1 MIVKQDFIKF
11 PLHLIF
17 HPIDAFW
24 DLKSDNRGRL
34 LVAFAALVLT
44 IIMMI
49 LQKQYAGFLVN
60 YIDPRTINSII
71 EIATVAIPFFLWC
84 TANWAVTTL
93 MEGEGKFR
101 EIVLATGY
109 SLIPVILIYAP
120 MIVISRFMVQEETAF
135 YYLFN
140 SIAFFWFV
148 LLLFIGMMTVHQY
161 TVIKTIITMVLTLI
175 VMGIIVFLG
184 ALVFSMLQQLYEFGY
199 NIYRELIF
207 RT

>member
-1 MIVKQDFIKF
+1 VKQDYIKF

-17 HPIDAFW
+17 HPIDAYW
-24 DLKSDNRGRL
+24 DLKSDNRGRM
-34 LVAFAALVLT
+34 LVAFLALALT
-44 IIMMI
+44 IIMMT

-60 YIDPRTINSII
+60 FTDPRTINSIV
-71 EIATVAIPFFLWC
+71 EIATVAVPFFLWC
-84 TANWAVTTL
+84 VANWSVTTL

-101 EIVLATGY
+101 EIFLATGY

-140 SIAFFWFV
+140 SIAFFWFL
-148 LLLFIGMMTVHQY
+148 LLLFIGTMTVHQY
-161 TVIKTIITMVLTLI
+161 TVFKTIITMLLTLI

>member
-1 MIVKQDFIKF
+1 MKQDFIKF

>member
-1 MIVKQDFIKF
+1 MKQDYIKF

-17 HPIDAFW
+17 HPIDAYW
-24 DLKSDNRGRL
+24 DLKSDNRGRM
-34 LVAFAALVLT
+34 LVAFLALALT
-44 IIMMI
+44 IIMMT

-60 YIDPRTINSII
+60 FTDPRTINSIM
-71 EIATVAIPFFLWC
+71 EIATVAVPFFLWC
-84 TANWAVTTL
+84 IANWSVTTL
-93 MEGEGKFR
+93 MEGEGRFR
-101 EIVLATGY
+101 EIFLATGY

-140 SIAFFWFV
+140 SIAFFWFL
-148 LLLFIGMMTVHQY
+148 LLLFIGTMTVHQY
-161 TVIKTIITMVLTLI
+161 TVFKTIITMLLTLI

>member
-1 MIVKQDFIKF
+1 MKQDFIKF

-109 SLIPVILIYAP
+109 TLIPVILIYAP

>member
-1 MIVKQDFIKF
+1 MKQDFIKF

-44 IIMMI
+44 IVMMI

-71 EIATVAIPFFLWC
+71 EIATVAVPFFLWC

>member
-1 MIVKQDFIKF
+1 MKQDYIKF

-17 HPIDAFW
+17 HPIDAYW
-24 DLKSDNRGRL
+24 DLKSDNRGRM
-34 LVAFAALVLT
+34 LVAFLALALT
-44 IIMMI
+44 IIMMT

-60 YIDPRTINSII
+60 FTDPRTINSIV
-71 EIATVAIPFFLWC
+71 EILTVAVPFFLWC
-84 TANWAVTTL
+84 IANWSVTTL

-101 EIVLATGY
+101 EIFLATGY

-140 SIAFFWFV
+140 SIAFFWFL
-148 LLLFIGMMTVHQY
+148 LLLFIGTMTVHQY

>member
-1 MIVKQDFIKF
+1 MKQDYIKF

-17 HPIDAFW
+17 HPIDAYW
-24 DLKSDNRGRL
+24 DLKSDNRGRM
-34 LVAFAALVLT
+34 LVAFLALALT
-44 IIMMI
+44 IIMMT

-60 YIDPRTINSII
+60 FTDPRTINSIV
-71 EIATVAIPFFLWC
+71 EIATVAVPFFLWC
-84 TANWAVTTL
+84 IANWSVTTL
-93 MEGEGKFR
+93 MEGEGRFR
-101 EIVLATGY
+101 EIFLATGY

-140 SIAFFWFV
+140 SIAFFWFL
-148 LLLFIGMMTVHQY
+148 LLLFIGTMTVHQY
-161 TVIKTIITMVLTLI
+161 TVFKTIITMLLTLV

>member
-1 MIVKQDFIKF
+1 VKQDFIKF

>member
-1 MIVKQDFIKF
+1 MKQDYIKF

-17 HPIDAFW
+17 HPIDAYW
-24 DLKSDNRGRL
+24 DLKSDNRGRM
-34 LVAFAALVLT
+34 LVAFLSLALT
-44 IIMMI
+44 IIMMT

-60 YIDPRTINSII
+60 FTDPRTINSIV
-71 EIATVAIPFFLWC
+71 EIATVAVPFFLWC
-84 TANWAVTTL
+84 IANWSVTTL

-101 EIVLATGY
+101 EIFLATGY

-140 SIAFFWFV
+140 SIAFFWFL
-148 LLLFIGMMTVHQY
+148 LLLFIGTMTLHQY
-161 TVIKTIITMVLTLI
+161 TVFKTIITMLLTLI

>member
-1 MIVKQDFIKF
+1 MKQDYIKF

-17 HPIDAFW
+17 HPIDAYW
-24 DLKSDNRGRL
+24 DLKSDNRGRMF
-34 LVAFAALVLT
+34 VAFSALALT
-44 IIMMI
+44 IIMMT

-60 YIDPRTINSII
+60 YIDPRTINSIV
-71 EIATVAIPFFLWC
+71 EIVTVAVPFFLWC

-101 EIVLATGY
+101 EIFLATGY
-109 SLIPVILIYAP
+109 SLVPIILIYAP

-140 SIAFFWFV
+140 SIAFFWFL

-161 TVIKTIITMVLTLI
+161 TVIKTIITMLLTLI

>member
-1 MIVKQDFIKF
+1 MKQDYIKF

-17 HPIDAFW
+17 HPIDAYW
-24 DLKSDNRGRL
+24 DLKSDNRGRM
-34 LVAFAALVLT
+34 LVAFLALALT
-44 IIMMI
+44 IIMMT

-60 YIDPRTINSII
+60 FTDPRTINSIV
-71 EIATVAIPFFLWC
+71 EIATVAVPFFLWC
-84 TANWAVTTL
+84 IANWSVTTL

-101 EIVLATGY
+101 EIFLATGY

-140 SIAFFWFV
+140 SLAFFWFL
-148 LLLFIGMMTVHQY
+148 LLLFIGTMTVHQY
-161 TVIKTIITMVLTLI
+161 TVFKTIITMLLTLI

>member
-1 MIVKQDFIKF
+1 MKQDYIKF

-17 HPIDAFW
+17 HPIDAYW
-24 DLKSDNRGRL
+24 DLKSDNRGRM
-34 LVAFAALVLT
+34 LVAFSALALT
-44 IIMMI
+44 IIMMT

-60 YIDPRTINSII
+60 YIDPRTINSIV
-71 EIATVAIPFFLWC
+71 EIVTVAVPFFLWC

-101 EIVLATGY
+101 EIFLATGY
-109 SLIPVILIYAP
+109 SLVPIILIYAP

-140 SIAFFWFV
+140 SIAFFWFL

-161 TVIKTIITMVLTLI
+161 TVIKTIITMLLTLI

>member
-1 MIVKQDFIKF
+1 VKQDYIKF

-17 HPIDAFW
+17 HPIDAYW
-24 DLKSDNRGRL
+24 DLKSDNRGRM
-34 LVAFAALVLT
+34 LVAFLALALT
-44 IIMMI
+44 IIMMT

-60 YIDPRTINSII
+60 FTDPRSINSIV
-71 EIATVAIPFFLWC
+71 EIATVAVPFFLWC
-84 TANWAVTTL
+84 IANWSVTTL

-101 EIVLATGY
+101 EIFLATGY

-140 SIAFFWFV
+140 SIAFFWFL
-148 LLLFIGMMTVHQY
+148 LLLFIGTMTVHQY
-161 TVIKTIITMVLTLI
+161 TVFKTIITMLLTLI

>member
-1 MIVKQDFIKF
+1 MKQDYIKF

-34 LVAFAALVLT
+34 AVAFSALVLT
-44 IIMMI
+44 IIIMI

-60 YIDPRTINSII
+60 YSDPRTLNSIQ
-71 EIATVAIPFFLWC
+71 EILTIVVPFFLWC
-84 TANWAVTTL
+84 TANWAITTL
-93 MEGEGKFR
+93 MEGEGKFK

-109 SLIPVILIYAP
+109 SLIPLILIYAP

-135 YYLFN
+135 YYLLTT
-140 SIAFFWFV
+140 IAFIWFV
-148 LLLFIGMMTVHQY
+148 LLLFIGTMTVHQY
-161 TVIKTIITMVLTLI
+161 TVIKTIITMVLTVI
-175 VMGIIVFLG
+175 VMGIIIFLG
-184 ALVFSMLQQLYEFGY
+184 ALVFSMLQQLFEFGY

>member
-1 MIVKQDFIKF
+1 MKQDYIKF

-17 HPIDAFW
+17 HPIDAYW
-24 DLKSDNRGRL
+24 DLKSDNRGRM
-34 LVAFAALVLT
+34 LVAFLALALT
-44 IIMMI
+44 ILMMT

-60 YIDPRTINSII
+60 FTDPRTINSIV
-71 EIATVAIPFFLWC
+71 EIATVAVPFFLWC
-84 TANWAVTTL
+84 IANWSVTTL
-93 MEGEGKFR
+93 MEGEGRFR
-101 EIVLATGY
+101 EIFLATGY

-140 SIAFFWFV
+140 SIAFFWFL
-148 LLLFIGMMTVHQY
+148 LLLFIGTMTVHQY
-161 TVIKTIITMVLTLI
+161 TVFKTIITMLLTLI

>member
-1 MIVKQDFIKF
+1 MKQDFIKF

-71 EIATVAIPFFLWC
+71 EIATVALPFFLWC

>member
-1 MIVKQDFIKF
+1 MKQDYIKF

-24 DLKSDNRGRL
+24 DLKSDHRGRL
-34 LVAFAALVLT
+34 TVAFGALILT
-44 IIMMI
+44 IIIMI

-60 YIDPRTINSII
+60 YTDPRTINSIQ
-71 EIATVAIPFFLWC
+71 EMLTIAAPFFLWC
-84 TANWAVTTL
+84 IANWAVTTL
-93 MEGEGKFR
+93 MEGEGQFK

-109 SLIPVILIYAP
+109 SLIPVILIYIP
-120 MIVISRFMVQEETAF
+120 MIIISRFMVQEETAF
-135 YYLFN
+135 YYLFT
-140 SIAFFWFV
+140 SIAFIWFL

-161 TVIKTIITMVLTLI
+161 TVIKTILTILLTMI

>member
-1 MIVKQDFIKF
+1 MVHGQLGGNNFD
-11 PLHLIF
+11 
-17 HPIDAFW
+17 
-24 DLKSDNRGRL
+24 GR
-34 LVAFAALVLT
+34 
-44 IIMMI
+44 
-49 LQKQYAGFLVN
+49 
-60 YIDPRTINSII
+60 
-71 EIATVAIPFFLWC
+71 
-84 TANWAVTTL
+84 
-93 MEGEGKFR
+93 EGKFK

-161 TVIKTIITMVLTLI
+161 TVIRTIITMVLTLI

>member
-1 MIVKQDFIKF
+1 VKQDYIKF

-17 HPIDAFW
+17 HPIDAYW
-24 DLKSDNRGRL
+24 DLKSDNRGRMF
-34 LVAFAALVLT
+34 VAFSALALT
-44 IIMMI
+44 IIMMT

-60 YIDPRTINSII
+60 YIDPRTINSIV
-71 EIATVAIPFFLWC
+71 EIVTVAVPFFLWC

-101 EIVLATGY
+101 EIFLATGY
-109 SLIPVILIYAP
+109 SLVPIILIYAP

-140 SIAFFWFV
+140 SIAFFWFL

-161 TVIKTIITMVLTLI
+161 TVIKTIITMLLTLI

>member
-1 MIVKQDFIKF
+1 MKQDFIKF

-34 LVAFAALVLT
+34 LVAYGALALT
-44 IIMMI
+44 IVMMI

-71 EIATVAIPFFLWC
+71 EIATVAVPFFLWC
-84 TANWAVTTL
+84 MANWAVTTL

-161 TVIKTIITMVLTLI
+161 TVIRTIITMVLTLI

>member
-1 MIVKQDFIKF
+1 MKQDYIKF

-17 HPIDAFW
+17 HPIDAYW
-24 DLKSDNRGRL
+24 DLKSDNRGRM
-34 LVAFAALVLT
+34 LVAFSALALT

-60 YIDPRTINSII
+60 YIDPRTINSIV
-71 EIATVAIPFFLWC
+71 EIATVVVPFFLWC
-84 TANWAVTTL
+84 MANWAVTTL

-101 EIVLATGY
+101 EIFLATGY

-140 SIAFFWFV
+140 SIAFFWFL

-161 TVIKTIITMVLTLI
+161 TVIKTIITMLLTVI

>member
-1 MIVKQDFIKF
+1 MKQDYIKF

-17 HPIDAFW
+17 HPIDAYW
-24 DLKSDNRGRL
+24 DLKSDNRGRM
-34 LVAFAALVLT
+34 LVAFLALALT
-44 IIMMI
+44 IIMMT

-60 YIDPRTINSII
+60 FTDPRTINSIV
-71 EIATVAIPFFLWC
+71 EIATVAVPFFLWC
-84 TANWAVTTL
+84 IANWSVTTL
-93 MEGEGKFR
+93 MEGEGRFR
-101 EIVLATGY
+101 EIFLATGY

-120 MIVISRFMVQEETAF
+120 MIVLSRFMVQEETAF

-140 SIAFFWFV
+140 SIAFFWFL
-148 LLLFIGMMTVHQY
+148 LLLFIGTMTVHQY
-161 TVIKTIITMVLTLI
+161 TVFKTIITMLLTLI

>member
-1 MIVKQDFIKF
+1 MKQDYIKF

-17 HPIDAFW
+17 HPIDAYW
-24 DLKSDNRGRL
+24 DLKSDNRGRMF
-34 LVAFAALVLT
+34 VAFSALALT
-44 IIMMI
+44 IIMMT

-60 YIDPRTINSII
+60 YIDPRTINSIV
-71 EIATVAIPFFLWC
+71 EIVTVAVPFFLWC

-101 EIVLATGY
+101 EIFLATGY
-109 SLIPVILIYAP
+109 SLVPIILISTP

-140 SIAFFWFV
+140 SIAFFWFL

-161 TVIKTIITMVLTLI
+161 TVIKTIITMLLTLI

>member
-1 MIVKQDFIKF
+1 MKQDYIKF

-17 HPIDAFW
+17 HPIDAYW
-24 DLKSDNRGRL
+24 DLKSDNRGRM
-34 LVAFAALVLT
+34 LVAFLSLALT
-44 IIMMI
+44 IIMMT

-60 YIDPRTINSII
+60 FTDPRTINSIV
-71 EIATVAIPFFLWC
+71 EIATVAVPFFLWC
-84 TANWAVTTL
+84 IANWSVTTL

-101 EIVLATGY
+101 EIFLATGY

-140 SIAFFWFV
+140 SIAFFWFL
-148 LLLFIGMMTVHQY
+148 LLLFIGTMTVHQY
-161 TVIKTIITMVLTLI
+161 TVFKTIITMLLTLI

>member
-1 MIVKQDFIKF
+1 MKQDFIKF

-34 LVAFAALVLT
+34 LVALAALVLT
-44 IIMMI
+44 IVMMI

-60 YIDPRTINSII
+60 YTDPRTINSII
-71 EIATVAIPFFLWC
+71 EIATVAVPFFLWC

-120 MIVISRFMVQEETAF
+120 MIVMSRFMVQEETAF

-161 TVIKTIITMVLTLI
+161 TVVKTIVTMVLTLI

>member
-1 MIVKQDFIKF
+1 MKQDYIKF
-11 PLHLIF
+11 PMHLIF

-24 DLKSDNRGRL
+24 DMKSDNRGRL
-34 LVAFAALVLT
+34 VFAFGALALT
-44 IIMMI
+44 IVVMI

-60 YIDPRTINSII
+60 YTDPRTINSLR
-71 EIATVAIPFFLWC
+71 EILTIAVPVFLWC
-84 TANWAVTTL
+84 IANWSVTAL

-101 EIVLATGY
+101 EIFLATGY
-109 SLIPVILIYAP
+109 SLIPIVLINVP
-120 MIVISRFMVQEETAF
+120 LIVISNFMVAEETVF
-135 YYLFN
+135 YYLFTN
-140 SIAFFWFV
+140 IAFLWFA

-161 TVIKTIITMVLTLI
+161 TVLKTLVTMLLTVI

>member
-1 MIVKQDFIKF
+1 MKQDFIKF

-34 LVAFAALVLT
+34 LVAYVALALT
-44 IIMMI
+44 IVMMI

-71 EIATVAIPFFLWC
+71 EIATVAVPFFLWC

-109 SLIPVILIYAP
+109 SLIPIILIYAP

-161 TVIKTIITMVLTLI
+161 TVIRTMITMVLTLI

>member
-1 MIVKQDFIKF
+1 
-11 PLHLIF
+11 
-17 HPIDAFW
+17 
-24 DLKSDNRGRL
+24 
-34 LVAFAALVLT
+34 
-44 IIMMI
+44 MMI

-71 EIATVAIPFFLWC
+71 EIATVAVPFFLWC

>member
-1 MIVKQDFIKF
+1 MKQDFIKF

-161 TVIKTIITMVLTLI
+161 TVIRTIITMVLTLI

>member
-1 MIVKQDFIKF
+1 MKQDYIKF

-17 HPIDAFW
+17 HPIDAYW
-24 DLKSDNRGRL
+24 DLKSDNRGRM
-34 LVAFAALVLT
+34 LVAFLALALT
-44 IIMMI
+44 IIMMT

-60 YIDPRTINSII
+60 FTDPRTINSIV
-71 EIATVAIPFFLWC
+71 EIATVAVPFFLWC
-84 TANWAVTTL
+84 IANWSVTTL

-101 EIVLATGY
+101 EIFLATGY
-109 SLIPVILIYAP
+109 SLIPVILIYSP

-140 SIAFFWFV
+140 SIAFFWFL
-148 LLLFIGMMTVHQY
+148 LLLFIGTMTVHQY
-161 TVIKTIITMVLTLI
+161 TVFKTIITMLLTLI

>member
-1 MIVKQDFIKF
+1 MKQDFIKF

-34 LVAFAALVLT
+34 LVAFVALALT
-44 IIMMI
+44 IVMMI

-71 EIATVAIPFFLWC
+71 EIATVAVPFFLWC

>member
-1 MIVKQDFIKF
+1 MKQDYIKF

-17 HPIDAFW
+17 HPIEAYW

-34 LVAFAALVLT
+34 LVAFSALALT

-71 EIATVAIPFFLWC
+71 EIATVAVPFFLWC
-84 TANWAVTTL
+84 MANWAVTTL

-101 EIVLATGY
+101 EIFLATGY

-140 SIAFFWFV
+140 SIAFFWFL

-161 TVIKTIITMVLTLI
+161 TVIKTIITMLLTVI

>member
-1 MIVKQDFIKF
+1 VKQDFIKF

-161 TVIKTIITMVLTLI
+161 TVIKTMITMVLTLI

>member
-1 MIVKQDFIKF
+1 MKQDFIKF

-34 LVAFAALVLT
+34 FVAFAALVLT
-44 IIMMI
+44 IVMMI

-60 YIDPRTINSII
+60 YIDPRTINSMI
-71 EIATVAIPFFLWC
+71 EIATVAVPFFLWC

>member
-1 MIVKQDFIKF
+1 MKQDFIKF

-34 LVAFAALVLT
+34 FVAFVALALT
-44 IIMMI
+44 IVMMI

-71 EIATVAIPFFLWC
+71 EIATVAVPFFLWC
-84 TANWAVTTL
+84 MANWAVTTL
-93 MEGEGKFR
+93 MEGEGKFK

-161 TVIKTIITMVLTLI
+161 TVIRTIITMVLTLI

>member
-1 MIVKQDFIKF
+1 MKQDFIKF

-71 EIATVAIPFFLWC
+71 DIATVAIPFFLWC

>member
-1 MIVKQDFIKF
+1 MKQDFIKF

-71 EIATVAIPFFLWC
+71 EIATVAVPFFLWC

-93 MEGEGKFR
+93 MEGEGKFK

-161 TVIKTIITMVLTLI
+161 TVIRTIITMVLTLI